1 MAKAH
6 ESRAMTPEE
15 AGVKYTRVRVTSPAL
30 QDGRAARRSAAAQ
43 GPEVICF
50 HRGSG

>member
-1 MAKAH
+1 MPKAL

-30 QDGRAARRSAAAQ
+30 QMAVRRAGLRPRRVQ
-43 GPEVICF
+43 
-50 HRGSG
+50 R